1 LIINKE
7 APVVLNFRLHHLKLR
22 SKLIFIYVICVF
34 IPIILTNVMFYQVTT
49 INIKNQK
56 TADAEQAITLL
67 QAELGALI
75 DDAAG
80 ISYLYSIDNQLNN
93 HLDSDHVS
101 YDRYVESLNAISNL
115 FNRADK
121 EYKTISSVTI
131 MSDNPTILTSSHIIK
146 LEDEIRNA
154 DWYQQIKNYNN
165 AYPHLYVTHNGI
177 SVIQKLSDRRYEN
190 YENVVKI
197 DLNNNYISQMLELS
211 SFEGDMYFLDP
222 SNQAR
227 YSRLANGQPSELI
240 TADRTLGLNEIP
252 KPNKAIVIGKQYQT
266 NRYLGGWT
274 VYGVLDEERILSDV
288 RQSGQF
294 ILWFAGVNF
303 LVPTI
308 VILIISRSIHTRIRD
323 ILKHMKSVKGKNFE
337 RIPYYRERDEV
348 GELAVEFNRMSER
361 IENLINDV
369 YVAEIEKKELELRE
383 RQAQL
388 NALHSQINPHFLFN
402 ALETIRMRSQI
413 KGESQTAK
421 TIQNIAKI
429 FRKSIL
435 WKRSFVTIREELELI
450 ECFLEIQKYRFDS
463 KLEYHIEIDQSLMDI
478 EIPKMA
484 FLPFV
489 ENASIHGIENTPGI
503 GYITIQIAQE
513 QNQIVFIISD
523 NGVGMDQEKIKEL
536 QSYFHE
542 DAVMGDSIG
551 MKNVITRLK
560 IYYGESFNFTIT
572 SDQGKGSRITLR
584 LPMGQKGL
592 KSPNKFLTIQR
603 PI

>member
-1 LIINKE
+1 
-7 APVVLNFRLHHLKLR
+7 VLNFRMHHLKLR

-49 INIKNQK
+49 NNIKNQK
-56 TADAEQAITLL
+56 TADADQAITLL

-93 HLDSDHVS
+93 HLNIDHVS
-101 YDRYVESLNAISNL
+101 FDRYVESLSAISNL
-115 FNRADK
+115 FHRADK
-121 EYKTISSVTI
+121 EYKSISSVTI
-131 MSDNPTILTSSHIIK
+131 MSDNPTILTSGHIIK
-146 LEDEIRNA
+146 LEDEIRNT
-154 DWYQQIKNYNN
+154 DWYRQIKNYNN
-165 AYPHLYVTHNGI
+165 TYPHLYVTHNGI
-177 SVIQKLSDRRYEN
+177 SVIQKLSDRRYAN

-197 DLNNNYISQMLELS
+197 DLNNNYITQMLELS

-222 SNQAR
+222 SNQAH
-227 YSRLANGQPSELI
+227 YSHLANGQPSELI
-240 TADRTLGLNEIP
+240 TANRTLDLDEIP

-274 VYGVLDEERILSDV
+274 VYGVLDEEKILSDV

-369 YVAEIEKKELELRE
+369 YVVEIQKKELELRE

-402 ALETIRMRSQI
+402 ALETIRMRSLM
-413 KGESQTAK
+413 KGERQTAK
-421 TIQNIAKI
+421 TIQNIAII

-435 WKRSFVTIREELELI
+435 WNRSFVTIREELELI
-450 ECFLEIQKYRFDS
+450 ESFLEIQKYRFDS
-463 KLEYHIEIDQSLMDI
+463 NLEYHIEIDQSIMDI

-489 ENASIHGIENTPGI
+489 ENASIHGIENIPGI

-513 QNQIVFIISD
+513 HNQIVFIISD

-542 DAVMGDSIG
+542 DAAMGDSIG

-560 IYYGESFNFTIT
+560 IYYGQSFNFTIA

-584 LPMGQKGL
+584 LPLEQK
-592 KSPNKFLTIQR
+592 
-603 PI
+603 

>member
-1 LIINKE
+1 M
-7 APVVLNFRLHHLKLR
+7 LNLRLHNLKLR
-22 SKLIFIYVICVF
+22 NKLIFIYVICVF
-34 IPIILTNVMFYQVTT
+34 IPIVLTNVMFYQVTT

-80 ISYLYSIDNQLNN
+80 TSYLYSIDNQLSK
-93 HLDSDHVS
+93 HLNTNFTS
-101 YDRYVESLNAISNL
+101 YESYVESLSTISNL
-115 FNRADK
+115 FNRADQ
-121 EYKTISSVTI
+121 EYKTLGSVTI
-131 MSDNPTILTSSHIIK
+131 MSNNPSILTSGHIIK
-146 LEDEIRNA
+146 LEDEIRDT
-154 DWYQQIKNYNN
+154 DWYSQIKNYNHT
-165 AYPHLYVTHNGI
+165 YPHLYVTYDSI
-177 SVIQKLSDRRYEN
+177 SVIQKLSDPSYVN

-197 DLNNNYISQMLELS
+197 DLNSTYITQMLTLS
-211 SFEGDMYFLDP
+211 SFEGDIYFLDP

-227 YSRLANGQPSELI
+227 YGRLAGGQPSELI
-240 TADRTLGLNEIP
+240 TADRTLSLEQIP

-274 VYGVLDEERILSDV
+274 VYGVLDEEKILYDV

-294 ILWFAGVNF
+294 ILWFAGINI
-303 LVPTI
+303 LVPTL
-308 VILIISRSIHTRIRD
+308 VILIISRSIHTRIRN

-337 RIPYYRERDEV
+337 RIPFNRERDEV

-369 YVAEIEKKELELRE
+369 YIVEIQKKELELRE

-402 ALETIRMRSQI
+402 ALETIRMRSLMN
-413 KGESQTAK
+413 GETQTAK
-421 TIQNIAKI
+421 TIQNMARI
-429 FRKSIL
+429 FRQSIL
-435 WKRSFVTIREELELI
+435 WNRSFVTIREELELI
-450 ECFLEIQKYRFDS
+450 ESFLEIQKYRFDS

-489 ENASIHGIENTPGI
+489 ENASIHGIENMPGI
-503 GYITIQIAQE
+503 GYITIQIVQE
-513 QNQIVFIISD
+513 HNQIVFMITD

-536 QSYFHE
+536 IHYFHE
-542 DAVMGDSIG
+542 DAAMGESIG

-560 IYYGESFNFTIT
+560 ICYGESFDFTIT

-584 LPMGQKGL
+584 LPMG
-592 KSPNKFLTIQR
+592 
-603 PI
+603 